1 MPIYEYSHPETG
13 KVIEVIQG
21 MTDKHT
27 FVDDQGVEWKR
38 VFNLP
43 NAAID
48 TSVNPFSEQEFVD
61 YTAKKGMT
69 AGEMMDL
76 SGELSKKRENSKDN
90 GIDPVKQKTV
100 TEYEKK
106 TGKAHPNK
114 SGNKPRTL

>member
-1 MPIYEYSHPETG
+1 MPSYEYIHPETG
-13 KVIEVIQG
+13 ETIEIIQK
-21 MTDKHT
+21 MTEEHVYIDEA
-27 FVDDQGVEWKR
+27 GVEWKR
-38 VFNLP
+38 VFSLP
-43 NAAID
+43 NASID
-48 TSVNPFSEQEFVD
+48 TNINPFSEQEFVK

-90 GIDPVKQKTV
+90 GIDPVKQKAV
-100 TEYEKK
+100 TKYEKK